1 MPIKSKLTICYD
13 KIKIK
18 IIFLFLYIPLQLNNL
33 FVLLPALT
41 CYLSRFR
48 QWLYCKLTDLTIK
61 KTKEIYHN
69 NNNLLFFSG
78 IIYSFATVF
87 HLIGMS

>member
-1 MPIKSKLTICYD
+1 MANLRAQPSPI
-13 KIKIK
+13 
-18 IIFLFLYIPLQLNNL
+18 PEE
-33 FVLLPALT
+33 
-41 CYLSRFR
+41 
-48 QWLYCKLTDLTIK
+48 YCKLTDLTIK

>member
-18 IIFLFLYIPLQLNNL
+18 IIFLFVKKKLSAAITHRI
-33 FVLLPALT
+33 VIRS
-41 CYLSRFR
+41 CHLSRFR
-48 QWLYCKLTDLTIK
+48 QWLYCKLTELTIK